1 MIEDLENITWDYRV
15 FKQDLPVGKD
25 GYTVFFIVEASYD
38 ANGNLT
44 GVTPLTDPCVPFG
57 VDMESLQEEF
67 KTMALAFNQPTLSI
81 KDLPENSI
89 FIQRADGIG
98 DFEEENVD

>member
-1 MIEDLENITWDYRV
+1 
-15 FKQDLPVGKD
+15 
-25 GYTVFFIVEASYD
+25 
-38 ANGNLT
+38 
-44 GVTPLTDPCVPFG
+44 
-57 VDMESLQEEF
+57 MESLQEEF